1 MGVLGDWLQAADPR
15 RYGEDIDPRFSYA
28 NERTFLAW
36 NRTALALIGVG
47 LAVANLLPPFEFAW
61 GRRMIALPLI
71 AVGGLVAVVSLLEWV
86 GNERAMRRGE
96 RLPGSHLP
104 LILALVVAGV
114 GLIAAVVS
122 VIGATD

>member
-1 MGVLGDWLQAADPR
+1 MLSQWLRAADPR
-15 RYGEDIDPRFSYA
+15 RDGDDIDPRFSYA

-71 AVGGLVAVVSLLEWV
+71 ALGGLVSLVSLTEWI

-96 RLPGSHLP
+96 RLPGSRLP
-104 LILALVVAGV
+104 LLLAVVV
-114 GLIAAVVS
+114 GAVAAVAVVISLFGVS
-122 VIGATD
+122 E